1 MILSYL
7 SSLFLSACILGYS
20 YFLKN
25 IILKKKEKI
34 LNIDFIYGLLLLIFL
49 SILINFFLPIKYFF
63 IPVILVGVY
72 LFINLVTKK
81 RHDTSLISFSIISF
95 LIIFIS
101 HGQGITYDSQLYH
114 LQTIQL
120 ASNNNI
126 IFGIANLQ
134 PHYGMNSTWHIFLSL
149 FNFKFYGINLIYLA
163 NLSVLSFY
171 VNQIFSKK
179 KNDEINISFIFL
191 TLSLIYIFTYSFFH
205 PYNNGTILNL
215 LGSPEADLTAMI
227 FYILSIYMFTQCIE
241 KKKIE
246 DFYLLTVFI
255 FLTIT
260 TKVSYLGVFL
270 FFIYAFTIFQN
281 KKFYFNRL
289 NFLIL
294 LTGALWVLKSIMLS
308 GCLIFPISFTCFD
321 VTWALDQ
328 ADVKSYSQII
338 QSFARDAPGRLNFTD
353 FNYTLYSSAWFIPWF
368 NNYFLKTEF
377 LYVSFILIFLS
388 LIFFMIFYN
397 HKKYPQIL
405 KSNFIIYIIIFTI
418 NLILWL
424 RAPEIRFGYGTII
437 SLVCILLSYNIKMIN
452 YNNFNNKFLLVIFI
466 MIFMPMVI
474 KNFDNYKTFNDI
486 SFVRNFDYSE
496 IKKIYISNNFEVFK
510 PSKSVFCNDFQ
521 KFCTYQGFNVN
532 IENLNGYYFLSK

>member
-7 SSLFLSACILGYS
+7 STLFLSFCILGYS
-20 YFLKN
+20 YLLKI
-25 IILKKKEKI
+25 IILQKKEKI
-34 LNIDFIYGLLLLIFL
+34 LNIDFIYGLLILIFL

-63 IPVILVGVY
+63 IPVILVGIFF
-72 LFINLVTKK
+72 FINLLYKK
-81 RHDTSLISFSIISF
+81 KHDINFSNIFVISF

-134 PHYGMNSTWHIFLSL
+134 PHYGMNSAWHVFLSL

-163 NLSVLSFY
+163 NLSILSFY
-171 VNQIFSKK
+171 INQIFSTKRCK
-179 KNDEINISFIFL
+179 EINISFIFL
-191 TLSLIYIFTYSFFH
+191 TLSLVYIFTYSFFH

-227 FYILSIYMFTQCIE
+227 FYILSIYIFTLCIE
-241 KKKIE
+241 KKRIE
-246 DFYLLTVFI
+246 DFYLLSIVI

-260 TKVSYLGVFL
+260 TKVSYLGVLL
-270 FFIYAFTIFQN
+270 FFIYALAIFKKEKIYIN
-281 KKFYFNRL
+281 KL

-294 LTGALWVLKSIMLS
+294 LTGVLWVLKSFILS

-328 ADVKSYSQII
+328 ADVKSYSQIV
-338 QSFARDAPGRLNFTD
+338 QSFARDTPERLNFTN
-353 FNYTLYSSAWFIPWF
+353 FNYTLYSSAWFVPWF
-368 NNYFLKTEF
+368 KNYFLKTEF
-377 LYVSFILIFLS
+377 LYVSFTLICLS
-388 LIFFMIFYN
+388 LILFMIFYN

-405 KSNFIIYIIIFTI
+405 KSNFIIYIAIFII

-437 SLVCILLSYNIKMIN
+437 SLVCILLSYNLKMIN

-474 KNFDNYKTFNDI
+474 KNFDNYKKFNDI

-496 IKKIYISNNFEVFK
+496 IKKIYVSNNFEVFK

>member
-1 MILSYL
+1 MFLSFL
-7 SSLFLSACILGYS
+7 STLFLSLGILGYS
-20 YFLKN
+20 YFLKI

-34 LNIDFIYGLLLLIFL
+34 LNIDFIYGLFLLTFL

-63 IPVILVGVY
+63 IPVILVGVF
-72 LFINLVTKK
+72 LFIDLIYKK
-81 RHDTSLISFSIISF
+81 KHDVSLISFSVISF

-163 NLSVLSFY
+163 NLSILSFY

-179 KNDEINISFIFL
+179 NSKGINISFIFL
-191 TLSLIYIFTYSFFH
+191 ALSLVYIFTYSFFH

-227 FYILSIYMFTQCIE
+227 FYILSIYMFTICIE
-241 KKKIE
+241 KKNIE
-246 DFYLLTVFI
+246 DFYLLTLFV

-260 TKVSYLGVFL
+260 TKVSYLGVFF
-270 FFIYAFTIFQN
+270 FFIYALTIFKN
-281 KKFYFNRL
+281 EKFYFNSL

-294 LTGALWVLKSIMLS
+294 LTGALWILKSIILS

-328 ADVKSYSQII
+328 ADVKSYSQIV
-338 QSFARDAPGRLNFTD
+338 QSFARDTPERLNFTN
-353 FNYTLYSSAWFIPWF
+353 FNYTLYSSEWFAPWF
-368 NNYFLKTEF
+368 KHYFLKTEF
-377 LYVSFILIFLS
+377 LYISFIFIFLS
-388 LIFFMIFYN
+388 LILFIIFFN
-397 HKKYPQIL
+397 NKKHPQIL
-405 KSNFIIYIIIFTI
+405 KNIFFVYIVIFIL
-418 NLILWL
+418 NLILWM

-437 SLVCILLSYNIKMIN
+437 SFVCILLSYNLKMIN
-452 YNNFNNKFLLVIFI
+452 YNNYNNKFLLIIFI
-466 MIFMPMVI
+466 MIFMPIVI
-474 KNFDNYKTFNDI
+474 KNLDNYKKFNDI
-486 SFVRNFDYSE
+486 SFVRNFDHSE
-496 IKKIYISNNFEVFK
+496 IKKIYASNNFEVFK

-532 IENLNGYYFLSK
+532 IEKLNGYYFLSK